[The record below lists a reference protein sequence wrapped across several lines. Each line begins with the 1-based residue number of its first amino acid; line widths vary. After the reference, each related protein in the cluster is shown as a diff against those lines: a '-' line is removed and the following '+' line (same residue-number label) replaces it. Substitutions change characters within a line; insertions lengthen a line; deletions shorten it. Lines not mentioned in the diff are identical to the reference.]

1 MTCRTGDRL
10 GHAPPFS
17 ASRRRRSASRM
28 TAASLSGTAKL
39 ARALPRPALLF
50 PEGRLPFR
58 RLVSPVVLVLAWQAA
73 STLGLLSPRTLA
85 SPVQIVLTGW
95 GLLASGELP
104 WHLAVSLGRV
114 LAGLAIGLTVGA
126 GLALVAGLSRLG
138 EDIVDA
144 PVQMLRTLPFLALV
158 PLFILWFGIGETPKI
173 ALVALGTAFPIYL
186 NLFAGIRGVE
196 PRLAEMGRVFG
207 LDRAGLLRHVVL
219 PGALPSALVGVR
231 YSLGVAWLSLVVAEQ
246 VNANAGIGY
255 LINDARDFLRTD
267 VIMVGL
273 VLYALLGLLADS
285 LVRALE
291 RRLLAWRPAFV
302 RS

>member
-1 MTCRTGDRL
+1 MSSSILT
-10 GHAPPFS
+10 S
-17 ASRRRRSASRM
+17 
-28 TAASLSGTAKL
+28 
-39 ARALPRPALLF
+39 RPA
-50 PEGRLPFR
+50 PVARHAHNTAQPAPQRGRQLR
-58 RLVSPVVLVLAWQAA
+58 RYLSAIILVAVWQVA
-73 STLGLLSPRTLA
+73 STAGLLSPRTLA
-85 SPVQIVLTGW
+85 SPAQILATFW
-95 GLLASGELP
+95 DLLASGELA
-104 WHLAVSLGRV
+104 WHLLVSLGRV
-114 LAGLAIGLTVGA
+114 TAGLAIGVTIGA
-126 GLALVAGLSRLG
+126 GLAVIAGLSRLG
-138 EDIVDA
+138 EDLVDA

-207 LDRAGLLRHVVL
+207 LDRRGLIRHVVL
-219 PGALPSALVGVR
+219 PGALPSALVGLR

-267 VIMVGL
+267 VILVGL
-273 VLYALLGLLADS
+273 ALYALLGLGADT

-291 RRLLAWRPAFV
+291 RRLLAWRPQLV